1 MIRNLLVPLDGTP
14 LAERAMQDS
23 IALARQL
30 GASITGF
37 VAEPDPPM
45 PHEGSS
51 MTRYMKERKAHG
63 VQADTHA
70 HELLSRFGALA
81 HAAGVVFSGRHQRT
95 DYIDQAIA
103 SVADEIDDVMIV
115 MVTHGRGAFGG
126 LLCGSRT
133 KQVMTLTKAPLLVL
147 H

>member
-1 MIRNLLVPLDGTP
+1 MIRNLLVPLDGTS
-14 LAERAMQDS
+14 LAERAMQES

-45 PHEGSS
+45 PQEGSS
-51 MTRYMKERKAHG
+51 MPRYMKEREAHG

-70 HELLSRFGALA
+70 HELLSRLGALA
-81 HAAGVVFSGRHQRT
+81 HAAGVAFS
-95 DYIDQAIA
+95 ALL
-103 SVADEIDDVMIV
+103 
-115 MVTHGRGAFGG
+115 FG
-126 LLCGSRT
+126 SHT